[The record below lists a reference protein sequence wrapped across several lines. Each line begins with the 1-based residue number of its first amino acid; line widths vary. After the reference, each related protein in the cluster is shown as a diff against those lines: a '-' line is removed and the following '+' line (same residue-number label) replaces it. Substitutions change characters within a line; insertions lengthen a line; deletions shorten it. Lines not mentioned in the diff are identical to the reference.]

1 MSDGYKDTRTRVTA
15 KAHKTMRQSTAT
27 VRAVIL
33 TSDHERRHRE
43 ITRFATTCTTKQGI
57 ATMSIDAGS
66 GGVIAAA
73 PTKEMTP
80 ASPSAMSS
88 RTGTLM
94 VSSAMRGNS
103 KPPSTCP

>member
-1 MSDGYKDTRTRVTA
+1 
-15 KAHKTMRQSTAT
+15 
-27 VRAVIL
+27 
-33 TSDHERRHRE
+33 
-43 ITRFATTCTTKQGI
+43 
-57 ATMSIDAGS
+57 
-66 GGVIAAA
+66 
-73 PTKEMTP
+73 MTP